1 MVSTGF
7 LYGSLIFVTALTGGL
22 IPLAIPNA
30 RENHLKLFVS
40 LGAGLLLGMAFMH
53 MLPEASRLL
62 PEGFGFWVFCGFALL
77 MVLERFIMVHAC
89 EEHGCDYHTI
99 GVAAFAGLTIHGL
112 IEGFALASTFYISN
126 LAPLILIA
134 ILAHKIPA
142 GFALTSILKLA
153 DRGSKQIV
161 LFVTGV
167 ALSAPL
173 GIWLASL
180 LLRQQSFPAA
190 GILLSI
196 SAGTFLYIGA
206 CDLLPELHR
215 GNIDKFRR
223 LAFFFAG
230 VAISYASD
238 YLLGPHG

>member
-1 MVSTGF
+1 MISTGF
-7 LYGSLIFVTALTGGL
+7 LYGSLIFMTALSGGL
-22 IPLAIPNA
+22 LPLLIPNMSDD
-30 RENHLKLFVS
+30 RLKLFVS
-40 LGAGLLLGMAFMH
+40 GGAGLLLGMAFMH
-53 MLPEASRLL
+53 MMPEASKLL
-62 PEGFGFWVFCGFALL
+62 PDGFGLWLFVGFALL

-89 EEHGCDYHTI
+89 EEHGCDYHTV
-99 GVAAFAGLTIHGL
+99 GVAAFVGLTVHGL

-153 DRGSKQIV
+153 NRKTKQIV

-167 ALSAPL
+167 SLSAPV
-173 GIWLASL
+173 GIWLASM

-206 CDLLPELHR
+206 CDLLPEIHR
-215 GNIDKFRR
+215 GNVDKFPR
-223 LAFFFAG
+223 LACFFVG
-230 VAISYASD
+230 VALSYASD
-238 YLLGPHG
+238 ALLGPH

>member
-1 MVSTGF
+1 MLSTGF
-7 LYGSLIFVTALTGGL
+7 VYGSLIFLTALSGGL
-22 IPLAIPNA
+22 MPLMIPRAN
-30 RENHLKLFVS
+30 ENHLKLFVS
-40 LGAGLLLGMAFMH
+40 AGAGLLLGMAFMH
-53 MLPEASRLL
+53 MMPEASHLL
-62 PEGFGFWVFCGFALL
+62 PDAFGFWLFCGFALL

-99 GVAAFAGLTIHGL
+99 GVAAFAGLTVHGL

-153 DRGSKQIV
+153 QRGTKQIV

-173 GIWLASL
+173 GIWLAAM
-180 LLRQQSFPAA
+180 LLRQHSFPAA

-215 GNIDKFRR
+215 GGVDKLPR
-223 LAFFFAG
+223 LACFFAG

-238 YLLGPHG
+238 YMLGPHG